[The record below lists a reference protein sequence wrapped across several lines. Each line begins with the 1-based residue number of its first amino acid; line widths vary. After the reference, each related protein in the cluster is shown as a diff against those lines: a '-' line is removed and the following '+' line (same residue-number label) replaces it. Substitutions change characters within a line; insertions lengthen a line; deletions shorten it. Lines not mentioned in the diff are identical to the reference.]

1 MIRRALWRPEDDPEY
16 MAEMERA
23 MRSTSWGC
31 VVFIIG
37 MAAAAVGVLL
47 LTYLFVDSRGG
58 LFG

>member
-1 MIRRALWRPEDDPEY
+1 